1 MLRKKEKNINLRDTE
16 EYAGC
21 AVVDGS
27 GGQHNVKNE
36 ATPSLQLGPTRWCL
50 RITQLS
56 AAAGSVSAGMELSV
70 SSYL

>member
-1 MLRKKEKNINLRDTE
+1 MLGVWLFE
-16 EYAGC
+16 
-21 AVVDGS
+21 DGS

-36 ATPSLQLGPTRWCL
+36 ATPSLLLGPMRWCL